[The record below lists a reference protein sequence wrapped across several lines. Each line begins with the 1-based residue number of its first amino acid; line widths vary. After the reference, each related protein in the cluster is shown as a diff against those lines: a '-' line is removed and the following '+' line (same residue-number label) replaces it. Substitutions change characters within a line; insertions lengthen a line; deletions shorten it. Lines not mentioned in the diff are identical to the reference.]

1 MNRLSDRIA
10 LLETATTTAE
20 EWRPLCASQG
30 WTPEF
35 LRGVLQD
42 AIDALDARDPDHPDA
57 AVLRAALAQ
66 QEASHAPT

>member
-1 MNRLSDRIA
+1 MNGLSERIA
-10 LLETATTTAE
+10 TLEARHSRHTEE
-20 EWRPLCASQG
+20 EWRRLCAAQG

-42 AIDALDARDPDHPDA
+42 ALDAVGPDHPDA
-57 AVLRAALAQ
+57 AVFRAALAQ